1 MEDSYQ
7 IPRIEA
13 TNSSYGGIYGRY
25 YIRDEL
31 RQVTDEMIARMTT
44 RNVGRDTV
52 TNFRLTEADLRPNDH
67 WCISN
72 SMYYAPLMSTDSY
85 ATGRIHFGKN
95 EGYLNVS
102 KRPTQETLDKLY
114 DLFGWYYVDI

>member
-7 IPRIEA
+7 ISRTEA
-13 TNSSYGGIYGRY
+13 INSNYRGIYGRY

-44 RNVGRDTV
+44 RNAGRDIV
-52 TNFRLTEADLRPNDH
+52 TNFRLTEADLPPNDH
-67 WCISN
+67 RYISN
-72 SMYYAPLMSTDSY
+72 SMFYASPMSTDSY

-95 EGYLNVS
+95 EGYQNVS
-102 KRPTQETLDKLY
+102 KRPTQETLDELY

>member
-7 IPRIEA
+7 ISRIEA
-13 TNSSYGGIYGRY
+13 INRSYEGIYHRPD
-25 YIRDEL
+25 IR
-31 RQVTDEMIARMTT
+31 RVTDEMIAHMTT
-44 RNVGRDTV
+44 RNY
-52 TNFRLTEADLRPNDH
+52 DH
-67 WCISN
+67 RHILN
-72 SMYYAPLMSTDSY
+72 NMYYAPLMSTDSY

-102 KRPTQETLDKLY
+102 KRPTQETLDELY

>member
-13 TNSSYGGIYGRY
+13 INRSYRGIYGSS

-31 RQVTDEMIARMTT
+31 GRVTDEMIAHMTT
-44 RNVGRDTV
+44 RNYDY
-52 TNFRLTEADLRPNDH
+52 DH
-67 WCISN
+67 ILN
-72 SMYYAPLMSTDSY
+72 NMYYAPLMSTDSY

-95 EGYLNVS
+95 KGYQNVS
-102 KRPTQETLDKLY
+102 KKSTQETLDELY

>member
-7 IPRIEA
+7 ISRIEA
-13 TNSSYGGIYGRY
+13 INRSYEDIHGRY

-31 RQVTDEMIARMTT
+31 GLVTDGMIAHMTT
-44 RNVGRDTV
+44 RNY
-52 TNFRLTEADLRPNDH
+52 DH
-67 WCISN
+67 RHILN
-72 SMYYAPLMSTDSY
+72 SMFYASPMSTDSY

-95 EGYLNVS
+95 EGYQNVS
-102 KRPTQETLDKLY
+102 KRPTQETLDELY